1 MFFLKLAFGAHRL
14 MNQRTLND
22 RTHDVSFSLN
32 SHPNRCVRLG
42 YLKQKAWIFYWWID
56 CPFVFLRVK
65 VVKMGY
71 TPEV

>member
-32 SHPNRCVRLG
+32 SHPTV
-42 YLKQKAWIFYWWID
+42 
-56 CPFVFLRVK
+56 VF
-65 VVKMGY
+65 GWDI
-71 TPEV
+71 